1 MAKGGNEM
9 DPHRLQATQL
19 ETRGSSAQLPD
30 SLPNTLSEAS
40 VFSAES
46 DDDAD
51 FLTGDLTRRHIVHM
65 VIQLP
70 CKLHVCS

>member
-1 MAKGGNEM
+1 MAKDGSEM

-51 FLTGDLTRRHIVHM
+51 FLTGDLTRHIS
-65 VIQLP
+65 
-70 CKLHVCS
+70 CSSHGD